1 MYAYSYAYKYSYIY
15 NTSTYI
21 HQMVPLFAWGRSR
34 VLDIHQNHEANA
46 RGQDQVSIVFGCTCV
61 FEIEFSLGFVCER
74 ELQRCAHAN
83 ADRLCLT
90 AHRHLTKDVCVCVC
104 VCVCACACAYVCMCV

>member
-1 MYAYSYAYKYSYIY
+1 
-15 NTSTYI
+15 
-21 HQMVPLFAWGRSR
+21 MVPLFAWGRSR